1 MSSLLKMDPHIVL
14 SLVNTKL
21 RDRGKSLDG
30 VCEELGV
37 DKHLLDAFLG
47 TLGYRYELALNRYAA
62 VAPAT
67 R

>member
-1 MSSLLKMDPHIVL
+1 MSTLLKMDPHIVL

-37 DKHLLDAFLG
+37 DKHLIDAFLG
-47 TLGYRYELALNRYAA
+47 EIGYHYDPLLNRYAA
-62 VAPAT
+62 SPSPS